1 MIHEWSLPVIL
12 FLPFSLPD
20 ATPIG
25 DSYAMQTRDGFT
37 YYFFNLQP
45 FDCHPADDRRA
56 MLLRAARLH
65 VVSGVRQAD
74 IMCAFDISRPT
85 VARAVKRYRER
96 GEDAFFEPRRGRG
109 RTVVDAEMADQAAK
123 LLASGI
129 SGSACARQLGI
140 PVSTFHENRHAGVF
154 AAPAAA
160 LAAVA
165 DAPQAVAATDHP
177 ANADAPQAAA
187 ATDHPAVADTP
198 QAAAATDHPAN
209 ADTPQAAAATDHPAN
224 ADAPQAAA
232 VTDHPAN
239 ASHTDP
245 AAATDRAS
253 RDARDKQAPM
263 GRAARDVEGRMLAS
277 AGLMT
282 EAKPVFAAPAH
293 GVAHGGVLAAL
304 PMLLRA
310 GLLGAA
316 NRLFRLPDGFY
327 GLTTILLFVAFMTLA
342 RVRNPE
348 GLRYQAPGEWGAILG
363 LDRCPETKTLRRKI
377 RLLASAE
384 HTVRDWQS
392 ALARTWATEH
402 DDDWATLAVDGH
414 VKVYTGRNGR
424 LPKHF
429 VARQK
434 LCMPASVS
442 YWINALGGMPLL
454 CLHKALDPKLIKA
467 LEQDVVPH
475 LQHLGVV
482 PEAAPD
488 LTKPDAGV
496 PALTL
501 VFDREGWSPDLF
513 KRLARRGIACI
524 TWHKNFKGEDWPQ
537 EDFRTLE
544 VPIHGPAGTSA
555 TTVDLAE
562 QRIVL
567 RNGLTVRQIR
577 RRLANGR
584 QVPVITTHPQMPLI
598 QVAGAMFSRWS
609 QENFF
614 KYMREQFNL
623 DSLPTHDL
631 APLDPDAQVVN
642 PVRRA
647 LEKTIRR
654 VRSRLATARN
664 RLAEALQ
671 EHHRDTATRLQ
682 ADANALAAELDQLTQ
697 QRADSST
704 HVRAGDLPEQ
714 DKLDALPV
722 GGRLFLDVVR
732 MIAYRAETRMMVP
745 VITTQGKKPNA
756 RRLLRALLTS
766 DANII
771 PQPAK
776 GILRI
781 QLLGLGSDACDR
793 MLAPLVE
800 ELNATRTI
808 YPGTDLRL
816 VYELAGDPPPVVSP
830 DSG

>member
-1 MIHEWSLPVIL
+1 MEPPRDPL
-12 FLPFSLPD
+12 LPFSLPD

-25 DSYAMQTRDGFT
+25 DRYAMQTRDGFT
-37 YYFFNLQP
+37 YYFFNLEP

-56 MLLRAARLH
+56 MLLRVARLH

-109 RTVVDAEMADQAAK
+109 RTVVDAEMADKAAK

-165 DAPQAVAATDHP
+165 DAPQA
-177 ANADAPQAAA
+177 AA
-187 ATDHPAVADTP
+187 ATDR
-198 QAAAATDHPAN
+198 
-209 ADTPQAAAATDHPAN
+209 
-224 ADAPQAAA
+224 
-232 VTDHPAN
+232 PAN

-377 RLLASAE
+377 RLLTSAE

-414 VKVYTGRNGR
+414 VKVYAGRNGR

-429 VARQK
+429 VARQSK
-434 LCMPASVS
+434 HSV
-442 YWINALGGMPLL
+442 YRWGGGFSG
-454 CLHKALDPKLIKA
+454 A
-467 LEQDVVPH
+467 Q
-475 LQHLGVV
+475 
-482 PEAAPD
+482 
-488 LTKPDAGV
+488 
-496 PALTL
+496 
-501 VFDREGWSPDLF
+501 S
-513 KRLARRGIACI
+513 
-524 TWHKNFKGEDWPQ
+524 
-537 EDFRTLE
+537 
-544 VPIHGPAGTSA
+544 
-555 TTVDLAE
+555 
-562 QRIVL
+562 
-567 RNGLTVRQIR
+567 R
-577 RRLANGR
+577 RR
-584 QVPVITTHPQMPLI
+584 
-598 QVAGAMFSRWS
+598 
-609 QENFF
+609 
-614 KYMREQFNL
+614 K
-623 DSLPTHDL
+623 
-631 APLDPDAQVVN
+631 
-642 PVRRA
+642 
-647 LEKTIRR
+647 
-654 VRSRLATARN
+654 SRL
-664 RLAEALQ
+664 
-671 EHHRDTATRLQ
+671 
-682 ADANALAAELDQLTQ
+682 
-697 QRADSST
+697 
-704 HVRAGDLPEQ
+704 
-714 DKLDALPV
+714 
-722 GGRLFLDVVR
+722 
-732 MIAYRAETRMMVP
+732 
-745 VITTQGKKPNA
+745 
-756 RRLLRALLTS
+756 
-766 DANII
+766 
-771 PQPAK
+771 
-776 GILRI
+776 
-781 QLLGLGSDACDR
+781 
-793 MLAPLVE
+793 
-800 ELNATRTI
+800 
-808 YPGTDLRL
+808 
-816 VYELAGDPPPVVSP
+816 
-830 DSG
+830 SG

>member
-1 MIHEWSLPVIL
+1 MIHDWSLPVIL
-12 FLPFSLPD
+12 SLPFSLPD

-25 DSYAMQTRDGFT
+25 DRYAMQTRDGFT
-37 YYFFNLQP
+37 YYFFNLEP

-56 MLLRAARLH
+56 MLLRAAKLH
-65 VVSGVRQAD
+65 VVSGVPQAD
-74 IMCAFDISRPT
+74 IMAAFHLSRPT

-109 RTVVDAEMADQAAK
+109 RTVVDARMADEAAK

-140 PVSTFHENRHAGVF
+140 PVSTFNENRRAGVI
-154 AAPAAA
+154 ADPTRAP
-160 LAAVA
+160 AAVA

-177 ANADAPQAAA
+177 ASADARQ
-187 ATDHPAVADTP
+187 
-198 QAAAATDHPAN
+198 
-209 ADTPQAAAATDHPAN
+209 
-224 ADAPQAAA
+224 
-232 VTDHPAN
+232 
-239 ASHTDP
+239 TDP
-245 AAATDRAS
+245 PPATDRAT

-282 EAKPVFAAPAH
+282 EAEPVFAAPAH
-293 GVAHGGVLAAL
+293 AVAHGGVLAAL

-316 NRLFRLPDGFY
+316 NRLFRLPAGFY

-348 GLRYQAPGEWGAILG
+348 SLRYQAPGEWGAILG

-377 RLLASAE
+377 RLLTSAE

-414 VKVYTGRNGR
+414 VKVYTGRKGR

-442 YWINALGGMPLL
+442 YWVNALGGTPLL

-467 LEQDVVPH
+467 IEQDVVPH

-488 LTKPDAGV
+488 LTRPDAGA

-544 VPIHGPAGTSA
+544 VLIHGPAGTSA

-562 QRIVL
+562 QPIVL

-584 QVPVITTHPQMPLI
+584 QVPVITTHPQMPLV

-623 DSLPTHDL
+623 DSLPSHDL
-631 APLDPDAQVVN
+631 EPLDPDAQVVN

-671 EHHRDTATRLQ
+671 EHHRDTATRLD
-682 ADANALAAELDQLTQ
+682 ADANALAAELDQLKQ
-697 QRADSST
+697 QRAHTLT
-704 HVRAGDLPEQ
+704 HVRAGDLSEQ

-722 GGRLFLDVVR
+722 GGRLFLDLVR
-732 MIAYRAETRMMVP
+732 MIAYRAETRMMAP

-771 PQPAK
+771 PVPAN

-816 VYELAGDPPPVVSP
+816 VYELAGDPPPEVSP

>member
-1 MIHEWSLPVIL
+1 MIHDWSLPVIL
-12 FLPFSLPD
+12 CLPFSLPD

-25 DSYAMQTRDGFT
+25 DRYAMQTRDGFT
-37 YYFFNLQP
+37 YYFFNLEP

-56 MLLRAARLH
+56 MLLRAAKLH
-65 VVSGVRQAD
+65 VVSGVPQAD
-74 IMCAFDISRPT
+74 IMAAFHLSRPT

-109 RTVVDAEMADQAAK
+109 RTVVDARMADEAAK

-140 PVSTFHENRHAGVF
+140 PVSTFNENRRAGVI
-154 AAPAAA
+154 AVPAPA

-177 ANADAPQAAA
+177 ASADARQ
-187 ATDHPAVADTP
+187 
-198 QAAAATDHPAN
+198 
-209 ADTPQAAAATDHPAN
+209 
-224 ADAPQAAA
+224 
-232 VTDHPAN
+232 
-239 ASHTDP
+239 TDP
-245 AAATDRAS
+245 PPATDRAT

-277 AGLMT
+277 AGLLT
-282 EAKPVFAAPAH
+282 EAEPVFAAPAH
-293 GVAHGGVLAAL
+293 AVAHGGVLAAL

-348 GLRYQAPGEWGAILG
+348 SLRYQAPGEWGAILG

-377 RLLASAE
+377 RLLTSAE

-414 VKVYTGRNGR
+414 VKVYTGRKGR

-434 LCMPASVS
+434 LCLPASVS
-442 YWINALGGMPLL
+442 YWVNALGGAPLL

-467 LEQDVVPH
+467 IEQDVVPH

-488 LTKPDAGV
+488 LTRPDAGV

-524 TWHKNFKGEDWPQ
+524 TWHKNFTGEDWPQ

-562 QRIVL
+562 QPIVL

-584 QVPVITTHPQMPLI
+584 QVPVITTHPQMPLV

-623 DSLPTHDL
+623 DSLPSHDL

-671 EHHRDTATRLQ
+671 EHHRDTATRLD
-682 ADANALAAELDQLTQ
+682 ADANALAAELDQLKQ
-697 QRADSST
+697 QRAHTLT

-722 GGRLFLDVVR
+722 GGRLFLDLVR
-732 MIAYRAETRMMVP
+732 MIAYRAETRMMAP

-771 PQPAK
+771 PVPAK
-776 GILRI
+776 GILCI

-816 VYELAGDPPPVVSP
+816 VYELAGDPPPEVSP

>member
-1 MIHEWSLPVIL
+1 MILS
-12 FLPFSLPD
+12 LPFSLPD

-25 DSYAMQTRDGFT
+25 DRYAMQTRDGFT
-37 YYFFNLQP
+37 YYFFNLEP

-56 MLLRAARLH
+56 MLLRAAKLH
-65 VVSGVRQAD
+65 VVSGVPQAD
-74 IMCAFDISRPT
+74 IMAAFHLSRPT

-109 RTVVDAEMADQAAK
+109 RTVVDARMADEAAK

-140 PVSTFHENRHAGVF
+140 PVSTFNENRRAGVI
-154 AAPAAA
+154 ADPTRAP
-160 LAAVA
+160 AAVA

-177 ANADAPQAAA
+177 ASADARQ
-187 ATDHPAVADTP
+187 
-198 QAAAATDHPAN
+198 
-209 ADTPQAAAATDHPAN
+209 
-224 ADAPQAAA
+224 
-232 VTDHPAN
+232 
-239 ASHTDP
+239 TDP
-245 AAATDRAS
+245 PPATDRAT

-282 EAKPVFAAPAH
+282 EAEPVFAAPAH
-293 GVAHGGVLAAL
+293 AVAHGGVLAAL

-342 RVRNPE
+342 RVRNPDS
-348 GLRYQAPGEWGAILG
+348 LRYQAPGEWGAILG

-377 RLLASAE
+377 RLLTSAE

-414 VKVYTGRNGR
+414 VKVYAGRNGR

-434 LCMPASVS
+434 LCLPASVS
-442 YWINALGGMPLL
+442 YWVNALGGAPLL

-467 LEQDVVPH
+467 IEQDVVPH

-488 LTKPDAGV
+488 LTRPDAGV

-544 VPIHGPAGTSA
+544 VLIHGPAGTRA

-562 QRIVL
+562 QPIVL

-584 QVPVITTHPQMPLI
+584 QVPVITTHPQMPLV

-623 DSLPTHDL
+623 DSLPSHDL

-654 VRSRLATARN
+654 LRSRLATARN

-671 EHHRDTATRLQ
+671 QHHRDTATRLE
-682 ADANALAAELDQLTQ
+682 ADANALAAELDQLKQ
-697 QRADSST
+697 QRAHTLT

-722 GGRLFLDVVR
+722 GGRLFLDLVR
-732 MIAYRAETRMMVP
+732 MIAYRAETRMMAP

-771 PQPAK
+771 PVPAN

-808 YPGTDLRL
+808 YPGTNLRL
-816 VYELAGDPPPVVSP
+816 VYELAGDPPPEVSP

>member
-1 MIHEWSLPVIL
+1 MIL

-56 MLLRAARLH
+56 MLLRVARLH

-74 IMCAFDISRPT
+74 IMAAFDISRPT

-109 RTVVDAEMADQAAK
+109 RTVVDAQMADKAAK

-177 ANADAPQAAA
+177 A
-187 ATDHPAVADTP
+187 VADTP

-209 ADTPQAAAATDHPAN
+209 ADTPQAAAATDHPAVADTPQAAAATDHPAV
-224 ADAPQAAA
+224 ADAPQAVAA
-232 VTDHPAN
+232 TDHPAN

-245 AAATDRAS
+245 APATDRAS

-282 EAKPVFAAPAH
+282 EAKPVFAEPAH

-348 GLRYQAPGEWGAILG
+348 CLRYQAPGEWGAILG

-414 VKVYTGRNGR
+414 VKVYAGRNGR

-475 LQHLGVV
+475 LQQLGVV

-488 LTKPDAGV
+488 LTRTDAGV

-524 TWHKNFKGEDWPQ
+524 TWHKNFKGQDWPQ
-537 EDFRTLE
+537 EEFRTLE
-544 VPIHGPAGTSA
+544 VPIHGPAGTST

-562 QRIVL
+562 QPIVL

-584 QVPVITTHPQMPLI
+584 QVPVITTHPQMPLV

-623 DSLPTHDL
+623 DSLPSHDL
-631 APLDPDAQVVN
+631 EPLDPDAQVVN

-654 VRSRLATARN
+654 LRSRLATARN
-664 RLAEALQ
+664 RLAEAL
-671 EHHRDTATRLQ
+671 EHHRDTATRLD
-682 ADANALAAELDQLTQ
+682 ADAKALAAELDQLKQ
-697 QRADSST
+697 QRADTPT

-771 PQPAK
+771 PVPAK

-793 MLAPLVE
+793 MLAPLVQ
-800 ELNATRTI
+800 ELNATNTI

-816 VYELAGDPPPVVSP
+816 VYELAGNPPPVVSP

>member
-1 MIHEWSLPVIL
+1 MIL

-25 DSYAMQTRDGFT
+25 DRYAMQTRDGFT
-37 YYFFNLQP
+37 YYFFNLEP

-56 MLLRAARLH
+56 MLLRVARLH

-109 RTVVDAEMADQAAK
+109 RTVVDAQMADQAAK

-140 PVSTFHENRHAGVF
+140 PVSTFHENRRAGVF

-209 ADTPQAAAATDHPAN
+209 ADAPRAAAVTDHPAN

-245 AAATDRAS
+245 AAATDRAT

-293 GVAHGGVLAAL
+293 AVAHGGVLAAL
-304 PMLLRA
+304 PMLLRE

-377 RLLASAE
+377 RLLTSAE

-402 DDDWATLAVDGH
+402 DDDWATPAVDGH
-414 VKVYTGRNGR
+414 VKVYAGRKGR

-442 YWINALGGMPLL
+442 YWINALGGTPLL

-467 LEQDVVPH
+467 IEQDVVPH

-488 LTKPDAGV
+488 LTKPDAGA

-524 TWHKNFKGEDWPQ
+524 TWHKNFKGEDWPE

-544 VPIHGPAGTSA
+544 VLIHGPA
-555 TTVDLAE
+555 
-562 QRIVL
+562 
-567 RNGLTVRQIR
+567 R
-577 RRLANGR
+577 RY
-584 QVPVITTHPQMPLI
+584 Q
-598 QVAGAMFSRWS
+598 
-609 QENFF
+609 
-614 KYMREQFNL
+614 
-623 DSLPTHDL
+623 HD
-631 APLDPDAQVVN
+631 
-642 PVRRA
+642 
-647 LEKTIRR
+647 
-654 VRSRLATARN
+654 
-664 RLAEALQ
+664 
-671 EHHRDTATRLQ
+671 
-682 ADANALAAELDQLTQ
+682 
-697 QRADSST
+697 
-704 HVRAGDLPEQ
+704 
-714 DKLDALPV
+714 
-722 GGRLFLDVVR
+722 
-732 MIAYRAETRMMVP
+732 YR
-745 VITTQGKKPNA
+745 
-756 RRLLRALLTS
+756 
-766 DANII
+766 
-771 PQPAK
+771 
-776 GILRI
+776 
-781 QLLGLGSDACDR
+781 
-793 MLAPLVE
+793 
-800 ELNATRTI
+800 
-808 YPGTDLRL
+808 
-816 VYELAGDPPPVVSP
+816 
-830 DSG
+830 

>member
-1 MIHEWSLPVIL
+1 MILS
-12 FLPFSLPD
+12 LPFSLPD

-25 DSYAMQTRDGFT
+25 DRYAMQTRDGFT
-37 YYFFNLQP
+37 YYFFNLEP

-56 MLLRAARLH
+56 MLLRAARLY

-74 IMCAFDISRPT
+74 IMRAFDLSRPT

-109 RTVVDAEMADQAAK
+109 RTVVDAQMADKAAN

-140 PVSTFHENRHAGVF
+140 PVSTFNENRRAGVI
-154 AAPAAA
+154 AAPAGA

-165 DAPQAVAATDHP
+165 DAPQA
-177 ANADAPQAAA
+177 AA
-187 ATDHPAVADTP
+187 ATAHL
-198 QAAAATDHPAN
+198 AN
-209 ADTPQAAAATDHPAN
+209 AN
-224 ADAPQAAA
+224 APQ
-232 VTDHPAN
+232 
-239 ASHTDP
+239 TDP
-245 AAATDRAS
+245 AAATDRAT

-293 GVAHGGVLAAL
+293 AVAHGGVLAAL
-304 PMLLRA
+304 PMLLRE

-327 GLTTILLFVAFMTLA
+327 GLTTILLFVACMTLA

-363 LDRCPETKTLRRKI
+363 LDRGPEPKTLRRKI
-377 RLLASAE
+377 RLLTSAE

-414 VKVYTGRNGR
+414 VKVYAGRNGR

-434 LCMPASVS
+434 LCLPASVS
-442 YWINALGGMPLL
+442 YWINALGGTPLL
-454 CLHKALDPKLIKA
+454 CLHQALDPKLIKA

-475 LQHLGVV
+475 LQQLGVV

-488 LTKPDAGV
+488 LTKPEAGV

-537 EDFRTLE
+537 EEFRTLE
-544 VPIHGPAGTSA
+544 VPIHGPAGTST

-584 QVPVITTHPQMPLI
+584 QVPVITTHPQMPLV

-671 EHHRDTATRLQ
+671 EHHQDTATRLE
-682 ADANALAAELDQLTQ
+682 ADAKALAAELDQLKQ
-697 QRADSST
+697 QRADTPT
-704 HVRAGDLPEQ
+704 HLRAGDLPAQ

-771 PQPAK
+771 PVPAK

-816 VYELAGDPPPVVSP
+816 VYELAGDPPPEVSP

>member
-1 MIHEWSLPVIL
+1 MIL

-25 DSYAMQTRDGFT
+25 DRYAMQTRDGFT
-37 YYFFNLQP
+37 YYFFNLEP

-56 MLLRAARLH
+56 MLLRVARLH
-65 VVSGVRQAD
+65 VVAGVRQAD

-109 RTVVDAEMADQAAK
+109 RTVVDAEMADKAAK

-165 DAPQAVAATDHP
+165 DAPQA
-177 ANADAPQAAA
+177 AA
-187 ATDHPAVADTP
+187 ATDR
-198 QAAAATDHPAN
+198 
-209 ADTPQAAAATDHPAN
+209 
-224 ADAPQAAA
+224 
-232 VTDHPAN
+232 PAN

-377 RLLASAE
+377 RLLTSAE

-414 VKVYTGRNGR
+414 VKVYAGRNGR

-475 LQHLGVV
+475 LQQLGVV

-488 LTKPDAGV
+488 LTKPDAGA

-524 TWHKNFKGEDWPQ
+524 TWHKNFKGEDWPE

-544 VPIHGPAGTSA
+544 VLIHGPAGTST

-631 APLDPDAQVVN
+631 EPLDPDAQVVN

-697 QRADSST
+697 QRADSPT

-808 YPGTDLRL
+808 YPGTDLTL
-816 VYELAGDPPPVVSP
+816 VYELAGDPPPAVSP

>member
-1 MIHEWSLPVIL
+1 MIL

-25 DSYAMQTRDGFT
+25 DRYAMQTRDGFT
-37 YYFFNLQP
+37 YYFFNLEP

-56 MLLRAARLH
+56 MLLRVARLH

-109 RTVVDAEMADQAAK
+109 RTVVDAEMADKAAK

-165 DAPQAVAATDHP
+165 DAPQAAAV
-177 ANADAPQAAA
+177 
-187 ATDHPAVADTP
+187 TDHPAVADTP

-209 ADTPQAAAATDHPAN
+209 ADAPRAAAVTDHPAN

-245 AAATDRAS
+245 AAATDRAT

-293 GVAHGGVLAAL
+293 AVAHGGVLAAL
-304 PMLLRA
+304 PMLLRE

-377 RLLASAE
+377 RLLTSAE

-414 VKVYTGRNGR
+414 VKVYAGRKGR

-442 YWINALGGMPLL
+442 YWINALGGTPLL

-467 LEQDVVPH
+467 IEQDVVPH

-488 LTKPDAGV
+488 LTRPDAGA

-524 TWHKNFKGEDWPQ
+524 TWHKNFKGEDWPE

-544 VPIHGPAGTSA
+544 VLIHGPAGTSA

-562 QRIVL
+562 KPIVL

-631 APLDPDAQVVN
+631 EPLDPDAQVVN

-697 QRADSST
+697 QRADSPT

-722 GGRLFLDVVR
+722 GGRLFLDLVR

-771 PQPAK
+771 PLPAN

>member
-1 MIHEWSLPVIL
+1 MIHDWSLPVIL
-12 FLPFSLPD
+12 SLPFSLPD

-25 DSYAMQTRDGFT
+25 DRYALQTRDGFT
-37 YYFFNLQP
+37 YYFFNLEP

-56 MLLRAARLH
+56 MLLRAAKLQ

-74 IMCAFDISRPT
+74 IMAAFDISRPT
-85 VARAVKRYRER
+85 LARAVKRYREH
-96 GEDAFFEPRRGRG
+96 GEDAFFEPRRRRG
-109 RTVVDAEMADQAAK
+109 RTVVDAQMAAK
-123 LLASGI
+123 AAALLASGM
-129 SGSACARQLGI
+129 SGSACARHLGI
-140 PVSTFHENRHAGVF
+140 PPTTFNENRRAGVI
-154 AAPAAA
+154 AVPAPA

-165 DAPQAVAATDHP
+165 DAPQVATDHP
-177 ANADAPQAAA
+177 TSAN
-187 ATDHPAVADTP
+187 TE
-198 QAAAATDHPAN
+198 
-209 ADTPQAAAATDHPAN
+209 
-224 ADAPQAAA
+224 
-232 VTDHPAN
+232 
-239 ASHTDP
+239 P
-245 AAATDRAS
+245 AAATDRAT

-282 EAKPVFAAPAH
+282 EAEPVFAAPAH
-293 GVAHGGVLAAL
+293 AVAHGGVLAAL

-348 GLRYQAPGEWGAILG
+348 SLRYQAPGEWGAILG

-377 RLLASAE
+377 RLLTSAE

-434 LCMPASVS
+434 LCLPASVS
-442 YWINALGGMPLL
+442 YWVNALGGTPLL

-467 LEQDVVPH
+467 IEQDVVPH

-488 LTKPDAGV
+488 LTRPDAGV

-524 TWHKNFKGEDWPQ
+524 TWHKNFKGEDWPE

-544 VPIHGPAGTSA
+544 VLIHGPAGTSA

-562 QRIVL
+562 QPIVL

-584 QVPVITTHPQMPLI
+584 QVPVITTHPQMPLV

-623 DSLPTHDL
+623 DSLPSHDL

-671 EHHRDTATRLQ
+671 QHHRDTATRLE
-682 ADANALAAELDQLTQ
+682 ADANALAAELDQLKQ
-697 QRADSST
+697 QRAHTLT

-722 GGRLFLDVVR
+722 GGRLFLDLVR
-732 MIAYRAETRMMVP
+732 MIAYRAETRMMAP

-771 PQPAK
+771 PVPAN

-816 VYELAGDPPPVVSP
+816 VYEFAGDPPPEVSP

>member
-109 RTVVDAEMADQAAK
+109 RTVVDAQMADQAAK

-165 DAPQAVAATDHP
+165 DAPQA
-177 ANADAPQAAA
+177 
-187 ATDHPAVADTP
+187 
-198 QAAAATDHPAN
+198 
-209 ADTPQAAAATDHPAN
+209 AAATDHPAN

-245 AAATDRAS
+245 APATDRAS

-282 EAKPVFAAPAH
+282 EAQPVFAAPAH

-316 NRLFRLPDGFY
+316 NRLFRLPNGFY

-348 GLRYQAPGEWGAILG
+348 SLRYQAPGEWGAILG

-377 RLLASAE
+377 RLLTSAE

-442 YWINALGGMPLL
+442 YWINALGGTPLL

-475 LQHLGVV
+475 LMQLGVV

-488 LTKPDAGV
+488 LTRPDAGV

-584 QVPVITTHPQMPLI
+584 QVPVITTHPQMPLV

-654 VRSRLATARN
+654 LRSRLATARN

-671 EHHRDTATRLQ
+671 EHHQDTATRLE
-682 ADANALAAELDQLTQ
+682 ADAKALAAELDQLKQ
-697 QRADSST
+697 QRAHTLT

-745 VITTQGKKPNA
+745 VITTQGNKPNA

-771 PQPAK
+771 PVPAK

-816 VYELAGDPPPVVSP
+816 VYELAGDPPPAVSP

>member
-1 MIHEWSLPVIL
+1 M
-12 FLPFSLPD
+12 
-20 ATPIG
+20 
-25 DSYAMQTRDGFT
+25 
-37 YYFFNLQP
+37 
-45 FDCHPADDRRA
+45 
-56 MLLRAARLH
+56 
-65 VVSGVRQAD
+65 
-74 IMCAFDISRPT
+74 
-85 VARAVKRYRER
+85 
-96 GEDAFFEPRRGRG
+96 
-109 RTVVDAEMADQAAK
+109 
-123 LLASGI
+123 
-129 SGSACARQLGI
+129 
-140 PVSTFHENRHAGVF
+140 
-154 AAPAAA
+154 
-160 LAAVA
+160 
-165 DAPQAVAATDHP
+165 
-177 ANADAPQAAA
+177 
-187 ATDHPAVADTP
+187 
-198 QAAAATDHPAN
+198 
-209 ADTPQAAAATDHPAN
+209 
-224 ADAPQAAA
+224 
-232 VTDHPAN
+232 
-239 ASHTDP
+239 
-245 AAATDRAS
+245 
-253 RDARDKQAPM
+253 
-263 GRAARDVEGRMLAS
+263 
-277 AGLMT
+277 
-282 EAKPVFAAPAH
+282 FAAPAH

-316 NRLFRLPDGFY
+316 NRLFRLPNGFY

-348 GLRYQAPGEWGAILG
+348 SLRYQAPGEWGAILG

-377 RLLASAE
+377 RLLTNAE

-414 VKVYTGRNGR
+414 VKVYTGRKGR

-434 LCMPASVS
+434 LCLPASVS
-442 YWINALGGMPLL
+442 YWVNALGGTPLL

-475 LQHLGVV
+475 LMQLGVV
-482 PEAAPD
+482 PEAPPD
-488 LTKPDAGV
+488 LTKPEAGA

-524 TWHKNFKGEDWPQ
+524 TWHKNFKGEDWPE

-562 QRIVL
+562 QPIVL

-584 QVPVITTHPQMPLI
+584 QVPVITTHPQMPLV

-654 VRSRLATARN
+654 LRSRLATARN

-671 EHHRDTATRLQ
+671 EHHRDTATRLE
-682 ADANALAAELDQLTQ
+682 ADANALAAELDQLKQ
-697 QRADSST
+697 QRAHTLT
-704 HVRAGDLPEQ
+704 HVRAGDLPGAGQ
-714 DKLDALPV
+714 AGRPAGWRAPV
-722 GGRLFLDVVR
+722 HRRGAHDRLSRGDPDDG
-732 MIAYRAETRMMVP
+732 AGHHHPGQETECPQAAARVAHLRRQYHP
-745 VITTQGKKPNA
+745 GACQRNSAHPA
-756 RRLLRALLTS
+756 SRPRLRRLRPHARSPGRRTQCNPHHLSRHRSQARLRVGRRSAARSVT
-766 DANII
+766 
-771 PQPAK
+771 
-776 GILRI
+776 
-781 QLLGLGSDACDR
+781 
-793 MLAPLVE
+793 
-800 ELNATRTI
+800 
-808 YPGTDLRL
+808 
-816 VYELAGDPPPVVSP
+816 
-830 DSG
+830 

>member
-1 MIHEWSLPVIL
+1 MIL

-109 RTVVDAEMADQAAK
+109 RTVVDAQMADQAAK

-187 ATDHPAVADTP
+187 V
-198 QAAAATDHPAN
+198 TDHPAN
-209 ADTPQAAAATDHPAN
+209 ADTPQAAAVTDHPAN

-245 AAATDRAS
+245 APATDRAS

-316 NRLFRLPDGFY
+316 NRLFRLPNGFY

-377 RLLASAE
+377 RLLTSAE

-434 LCMPASVS
+434 LCLPASVS
-442 YWINALGGMPLL
+442 YWINALGGTPLL

-475 LQHLGVV
+475 LMQLGVV

-584 QVPVITTHPQMPLI
+584 QVPVITTHPQMPLV

-671 EHHRDTATRLQ
+671 EHHQDTATRLE
-682 ADANALAAELDQLTQ
+682 ADAKALAAELDQLKQ
-697 QRADSST
+697 QRADSPT

-722 GGRLFLDVVR
+722 GGRLFMDVVR

-745 VITTQGKKPNA
+745 VITTQGNKPNA

-771 PQPAK
+771 PVPAK

-816 VYELAGDPPPVVSP
+816 VYELAGDPPPAVSP

>member
-1 MIHEWSLPVIL
+1 MVLS
-12 FLPFSLPD
+12 LPFSLPD

-25 DSYAMQTRDGFT
+25 DRYAMQTRDGIT
-37 YYFFNLQP
+37 YYFFNLEP

-56 MLLRAARLH
+56 MLLRAAKLQ

-74 IMCAFDISRPT
+74 IMAAFNISRPT
-85 VARAVKRYRER
+85 LARAVKRYREH
-96 GEDAFFEPRRGRG
+96 GEDAFFEPRRRRG
-109 RTVVDAEMADQAAK
+109 RTVVDAQMAAK
-123 LLASGI
+123 AAALLASGM
-129 SGSACARQLGI
+129 SGSACARHLGI
-140 PVSTFHENRHAGVF
+140 PPTTFNENRRAGVI
-154 AAPAAA
+154 AVPAPA

-165 DAPQAVAATDHP
+165 DAPQVATDHP
-177 ANADAPQAAA
+177 TSAN
-187 ATDHPAVADTP
+187 TE
-198 QAAAATDHPAN
+198 
-209 ADTPQAAAATDHPAN
+209 
-224 ADAPQAAA
+224 
-232 VTDHPAN
+232 
-239 ASHTDP
+239 P
-245 AAATDRAS
+245 AAATDRAT

-282 EAKPVFAAPAH
+282 EAEPVFAAPAH
-293 GVAHGGVLAAL
+293 AVAHGGVLAAL

-342 RVRNPE
+342 RVRNPDS
-348 GLRYQAPGEWGAILG
+348 LRYQAPGEWGAILG

-377 RLLASAE
+377 RLLTSAE

-434 LCMPASVS
+434 LCLPASVS
-442 YWINALGGMPLL
+442 YWVNALGGTPLL

-467 LEQDVVPH
+467 IEQDVVPH

-488 LTKPDAGV
+488 LTRPDAGV

-544 VPIHGPAGTSA
+544 VLIHGPAGTSA

-562 QRIVL
+562 QPIVL

-584 QVPVITTHPQMPLI
+584 QVPVITTHPQMPLV

-614 KYMREQFNL
+614 KYLREQFNL

-631 APLDPDAQVVN
+631 EPLDPDAQVVN

-654 VRSRLATARN
+654 VRSRLAAVRN
-664 RLAEALQ
+664 RLVPAQQ
-671 EHHRDTATRLQ
+671 EPDPDTANRLD
-682 ADANALAAELDQLTQ
+682 ADAKALAGELDELQQ
-697 QRADSST
+697 QRVDTPT
-704 HVRAGDLPEQ
+704 HVRAGDLSEQ

-722 GGRLFLDVVR
+722 AGRLFMDVVR
-732 MIAYRAETRMMVP
+732 MIAYRAETRMMAP
-745 VITTQGKKPNA
+745 VIGAQGKKPNA

-771 PQPAK
+771 PEPAHD
-776 GILRI
+776 ILRI

-793 MLAPLVE
+793 MLAPLIE

-808 YPGTDLRL
+808 YPGTQLRL
-816 VYELAGDPPPVVSP
+816 VYEMAADSPLDVSS

>member
-1 MIHEWSLPVIL
+1 MILS
-12 FLPFSLPD
+12 LPFSPPD

-25 DSYAMQTRDGFT
+25 DRYAMQTHDGFT
-37 YYFFNLQP
+37 YYFFNLEP

-56 MLLRAARLH
+56 MLLRVAKLYL
-65 VVSGVRQAD
+65 VSGVRQAD
-74 IMCAFDISRPT
+74 IMCAFDLSRPT
-85 VARAVKRYRER
+85 VARAVRRYRER

-109 RTVVDAEMADQAAK
+109 RTVVDAQMADQAAD
-123 LLASGI
+123 LLASGM

-140 PVSTFHENRHAGVF
+140 PASTFNENRRAGVI
-154 AAPAAA
+154 AAPARA
-160 LAAVA
+160 LAAAA
-165 DAPQAVAATDHP
+165 DT
-177 ANADAPQAAA
+177 DAPQAAA
-187 ATDHPAVADTP
+187 ATA
-198 QAAAATDHPAN
+198 HPAN
-209 ADTPQAAAATDHPAN
+209 AGAAQTDP
-224 ADAPQAAA
+224 AA
-232 VTDHPAN
+232 VTDR
-239 ASHTDP
+239 
-245 AAATDRAS
+245 AT
-253 RDARDKQAPM
+253 RDARDKHAPM
-263 GRAARDVEGRMLAS
+263 GRAARDVEGRVLAS
-277 AGLMT
+277 AGLLT
-282 EAKPVFAAPAH
+282 EATPVFAEPANA
-293 GVAHGGVLAAL
+293 VAHGGVLAAL
-304 PMLLRA
+304 PMLLRE

-316 NRLFRLPDGFY
+316 NRLFRLPAGFY
-327 GLTTILLFVAFMTLA
+327 GLTTILLFVACMTLA

-348 GLRYQAPGEWGAILG
+348 ALRYHAPGEWGAILG

-377 RLLASAE
+377 RLLTSAE

-402 DDDWATLAVDGH
+402 QDDWATLAVDGH
-414 VKVYTGRNGR
+414 VKVYAGRNGR

-434 LCMPASVS
+434 LCLPASVS
-442 YWINALGGMPLL
+442 YWINTLGGTPLL
-454 CLHKALDPKLIKA
+454 CLHKALDPKLVKA

-475 LQHLGVV
+475 LRERGVV

-488 LTKPDAGV
+488 LTGPQAGT

-513 KRLARRGIACI
+513 QRLARRGIACI

-537 EDFRTLE
+537 QDFRTLE
-544 VPIHGPAGTSA
+544 VPIHGPTGTGTS
-555 TTVDLAE
+555 TVDLAE
-562 QRIVL
+562 KSIVL

-584 QVPVITTHPQMPLI
+584 QVPVITTHPQMPLA

-614 KYMREQFNL
+614 KYLREQFNL
-623 DSLPTHDL
+623 DSLPGHDL
-631 APLDPDAQVVN
+631 EPLDPDAQVVN

-654 VRSRLATARN
+654 LRSRLAAARN
-664 RLAEALQ
+664 RLAAALQ
-671 EHHRDTATRLQ
+671 QHRQDTATRLADDAQ
-682 ADANALAAELDQLTQ
+682 ALDAELDELKQ
-697 QRADSST
+697 QHADTPT

-722 GGRLFLDVVR
+722 GGRLFMDVVR
-732 MIAYRAETRMMVP
+732 MIAYRAETRMMAP
-745 VITTQGKKPNA
+745 VITAQGKKPNA

-766 DANII
+766 AANII
-771 PQPAK
+771 PEPAK

-793 MLAPLVE
+793 MLAPLIE

-808 YPGTDLRL
+808 YPGTELSL
-816 VYELAGDPPPVVSP
+816 VYELAGDPQPAVSP

>member
-109 RTVVDAEMADQAAK
+109 RTVVDAQMADQAAK

-177 ANADAPQAAA
+177 ANAD
-187 ATDHPAVADTP
+187 TP
-198 QAAAATDHPAN
+198 QAAVV
-209 ADTPQAAAATDHPAN
+209 TDHPAN

-245 AAATDRAS
+245 APATDRAS

-348 GLRYQAPGEWGAILG
+348 SLRYQAPGEWGAILG

-377 RLLASAE
+377 RLLTSAE

-442 YWINALGGMPLL
+442 YWINALGGTPLL

-467 LEQDVVPH
+467 H
-475 LQHLGVV
+475 RTGRG
-482 PEAAPD
+482 AAPD
-488 LTKPDAGV
+488 AAGGGAGSGPRPDQAG
-496 PALTL
+496 
-501 VFDREGWSPDLF
+501 
-513 KRLARRGIACI
+513 
-524 TWHKNFKGEDWPQ
+524 
-537 EDFRTLE
+537 
-544 VPIHGPAGTSA
+544 
-555 TTVDLAE
+555 
-562 QRIVL
+562 
-567 RNGLTVRQIR
+567 R
-577 RRLANGR
+577 RR
-584 QVPVITTHPQMPLI
+584 
-598 QVAGAMFSRWS
+598 AGAHPGVRPRGLEPGPVQASGAARHRLHHLA
-609 QENFF
+609 QE
-614 KYMREQFNL
+614 
-623 DSLPTHDL
+623 
-631 APLDPDAQVVN
+631 
-642 PVRRA
+642 
-647 LEKTIRR
+647 
-654 VRSRLATARN
+654 
-664 RLAEALQ
+664 LQ
-671 EHHRDTATRLQ
+671 
-682 ADANALAAELDQLTQ
+682 
-697 QRADSST
+697 
-704 HVRAGDLPEQ
+704 G
-714 DKLDALPV
+714 
-722 GGRLFLDVVR
+722 
-732 MIAYRAETRMMVP
+732 
-745 VITTQGKKPNA
+745 
-756 RRLLRALLTS
+756 
-766 DANII
+766 
-771 PQPAK
+771 
-776 GILRI
+776 
-781 QLLGLGSDACDR
+781 
-793 MLAPLVE
+793 
-800 ELNATRTI
+800 
-808 YPGTDLRL
+808 
-816 VYELAGDPPPVVSP
+816 
-830 DSG
+830 

>member
-1 MIHEWSLPVIL
+1 MIHNMSTAMVLS
-12 FLPFSLPD
+12 LPFSLPD

-25 DSYAMQTRDGFT
+25 DRYAMQTRDGIT
-37 YYFFNLQP
+37 YYFFNLEP

-56 MLLRAARLH
+56 MLLRAAKLH
-65 VVSGVRQAD
+65 VVSSVRQAD
-74 IMCAFDISRPT
+74 IMAAFNISRPT
-85 VARAVKRYRER
+85 LARAVKRYREH
-96 GEDAFFEPRRGRG
+96 GEDAFFEPRRRRG
-109 RTVVDAEMADQAAK
+109 RTVVDARMADEAAK

-129 SGSACARQLGI
+129 SGSACARHLGI
-140 PVSTFHENRHAGVF
+140 PPTTFNENRRAGVI
-154 AAPAAA
+154 AVPAPA

-165 DAPQAVAATDHP
+165 DAPQVATDHP
-177 ANADAPQAAA
+177 TSAN
-187 ATDHPAVADTP
+187 TE
-198 QAAAATDHPAN
+198 
-209 ADTPQAAAATDHPAN
+209 
-224 ADAPQAAA
+224 
-232 VTDHPAN
+232 
-239 ASHTDP
+239 P
-245 AAATDRAS
+245 AAATDRAT
-253 RDARDKQAPM
+253 RDARDKHAPM

-282 EAKPVFAAPAH
+282 EAEPVFAAPAH
-293 GVAHGGVLAAL
+293 AVAHGGVLAAL

-348 GLRYQAPGEWGAILG
+348 SLRYQAPGEWGAILG

-377 RLLASAE
+377 RLLTSAE

-434 LCMPASVS
+434 LCLPASVS
-442 YWINALGGMPLL
+442 YWVNALGGTPLL

-467 LEQDVVPH
+467 IEQDVVPH

-488 LTKPDAGV
+488 LTRPDAGV

-562 QRIVL
+562 QPIVL

-584 QVPVITTHPQMPLI
+584 QVPVITTHPQMPLV

-614 KYMREQFNL
+614 KYLREQFNL

-631 APLDPDAQVVN
+631 EPLDPDAQVVN

-654 VRSRLATARN
+654 VRSRLAAVRN
-664 RLAEALQ
+664 RLVPAQQ
-671 EHHRDTATRLQ
+671 EPDPDTANRLA
-682 ADANALAAELDQLTQ
+682 ADAKALAGELDELQQ
-697 QRADSST
+697 QRVDTPT
-704 HVRAGDLPEQ
+704 HVRAGDLSEQ

-722 GGRLFLDVVR
+722 AGRLFMDVVR
-732 MIAYRAETRMMVP
+732 MIAYRAETRMMAP
-745 VITTQGKKPNA
+745 VIGAQGKKPNA

-771 PQPAK
+771 PEPAHD
-776 GILRI
+776 ILRI

-793 MLAPLVE
+793 MLAPLIQ

-808 YPGTDLRL
+808 YPGTQLRL
-816 VYELAGDPPPVVSP
+816 VYEMAADSPLDVSS

>member
-1 MIHEWSLPVIL
+1 
-12 FLPFSLPD
+12 
-20 ATPIG
+20 
-25 DSYAMQTRDGFT
+25 
-37 YYFFNLQP
+37 
-45 FDCHPADDRRA
+45 
-56 MLLRAARLH
+56 
-65 VVSGVRQAD
+65 
-74 IMCAFDISRPT
+74 
-85 VARAVKRYRER
+85 
-96 GEDAFFEPRRGRG
+96 
-109 RTVVDAEMADQAAK
+109 
-123 LLASGI
+123 
-129 SGSACARQLGI
+129 
-140 PVSTFHENRHAGVF
+140 
-154 AAPAAA
+154 
-160 LAAVA
+160 
-165 DAPQAVAATDHP
+165 
-177 ANADAPQAAA
+177 
-187 ATDHPAVADTP
+187 
-198 QAAAATDHPAN
+198 
-209 ADTPQAAAATDHPAN
+209 
-224 ADAPQAAA
+224 
-232 VTDHPAN
+232 
-239 ASHTDP
+239 
-245 AAATDRAS
+245 
-253 RDARDKQAPM
+253 M
-263 GRAARDVEGRMLAS
+263 GRAARDVEGRVLAS

-282 EAKPVFAAPAH
+282 EATPVFAEPANA
-293 GVAHGGVLAAL
+293 VAYGGVLAAL
-304 PMLLRA
+304 PMLVRE

-316 NRLFRLPDGFY
+316 NRLFRLPAGFY
-327 GLTTILLFVAFMTLA
+327 GLTTILLFVACMTLA

-348 GLRYQAPGEWGAILG
+348 SLRYQAPGEWGAILG
-363 LDRCPETKTLRRKI
+363 LDRCPETKTLRRKL

-402 DDDWATLAVDGH
+402 EDDWATLAVDGH

-442 YWINALGGMPLL
+442 YWINALGGTPLL

-467 LEQDVVPH
+467 IEQDVVPH
-475 LQHLGVV
+475 LQQLGVV
-482 PEAAPD
+482 PEAAAD
-488 LTKPDAGV
+488 LTKPEAGA

-524 TWHKNFKGEDWPQ
+524 TWHKNFKGKDWPQ
-537 EDFRTLE
+537 DDFRTLE

-562 QRIVL
+562 QPIVL

-584 QVPVITTHPQMPLI
+584 QVPMITTHPQMPLH

-614 KYMREQFNL
+614 KYLREQFNL

-631 APLDPDAQVVN
+631 DPVDPDAQVVN

-647 LEKTIRR
+647 LDKTIRR
-654 VRSRLATARN
+654 VRSRLAAARN
-664 RLAEALQ
+664 RLAKALQ
-671 EHHRDTATRLQ
+671 ERHQDTATRLE
-682 ADANALAAELDQLTQ
+682 ADAKAVAAELDELKQE
-697 QRADSST
+697 RADTPT

-732 MIAYRAETRMMVP
+732 MIAYRAETRMMAP
-745 VITTQGKKPNA
+745 VITAQGKKPNA

-771 PQPAK
+771 PEPAE

-808 YPGTDLRL
+808 YPGTELRL
-816 VYELAGDPPPVVSP
+816 VYELALAVIRRQKCHLIPAEVRKSEVERFQGRCSEICR
-830 DSG
+830 SHR

>member
-1 MIHEWSLPVIL
+1 MIL

-25 DSYAMQTRDGFT
+25 DRYAMQTRDGFT
-37 YYFFNLQP
+37 YYFFNLEP

-56 MLLRAARLH
+56 MLLRVARLH

-109 RTVVDAEMADQAAK
+109 RTVVDAEMADKAAK

-165 DAPQAVAATDHP
+165 DAPQAAAATDHP

-187 ATDHPAVADTP
+187 A
-198 QAAAATDHPAN
+198 
-209 ADTPQAAAATDHPAN
+209 
-224 ADAPQAAA
+224 
-232 VTDHPAN
+232 TDHPAN

-377 RLLASAE
+377 RLLTSAE

-475 LQHLGVV
+475 LQQLGVV

-537 EDFRTLE
+537 QDFRTLE
-544 VPIHGPAGTSA
+544 VLIHGPAGTSA

-562 QRIVL
+562 QPIVL

-584 QVPVITTHPQMPLI
+584 QVPVITTHPQMPLV

-623 DSLPTHDL
+623 DSLPSHDL

-682 ADANALAAELDQLTQ
+682 ADANSLAAELDQLKQ
-697 QRADSST
+697 QRADSPT

-722 GGRLFLDVVR
+722 GGRLFLDLVR

-808 YPGTDLRL
+808 YPGTDLTL
-816 VYELAGDPPPVVSP
+816 VYELAGDPPPAVSP

>member
-1 MIHEWSLPVIL
+1 MILS
-12 FLPFSLPD
+12 LPFSLPD

-109 RTVVDAEMADQAAK
+109 RTVVDAQMADQAAK

-165 DAPQAVAATDHP
+165 DAPQAAA
-177 ANADAPQAAA
+177 
-187 ATDHPAVADTP
+187 V
-198 QAAAATDHPAN
+198 
-209 ADTPQAAAATDHPAN
+209 TDHPAN

-245 AAATDRAS
+245 APATDRAS

-282 EAKPVFAAPAH
+282 EATPVFAVPAH

-316 NRLFRLPDGFY
+316 NRLFRLPNGFY

-348 GLRYQAPGEWGAILG
+348 ALRYQAPGEWGAILG

-377 RLLASAE
+377 RLLTSAE

-402 DDDWATLAVDGH
+402 DDDWA
-414 VKVYTGRNGR
+414 
-424 LPKHF
+424 
-429 VARQK
+429 
-434 LCMPASVS
+434 
-442 YWINALGGMPLL
+442 
-454 CLHKALDPKLIKA
+454 
-467 LEQDVVPH
+467 
-475 LQHLGVV
+475 
-482 PEAAPD
+482 
-488 LTKPDAGV
+488 DAGHGW
-496 PALTL
+496 P
-501 VFDREGWSPDLF
+501 REG
-513 KRLARRGIACI
+513 
-524 TWHKNFKGEDWPQ
+524 
-537 EDFRTLE
+537 
-544 VPIHGPAGTSA
+544 IH
-555 TTVDLAE
+555 
-562 QRIVL
+562 
-567 RNGLTVRQIR
+567 
-577 RRLANGR
+577 
-584 QVPVITTHPQMPLI
+584 
-598 QVAGAMFSRWS
+598 
-609 QENFF
+609 
-614 KYMREQFNL
+614 
-623 DSLPTHDL
+623 
-631 APLDPDAQVVN
+631 
-642 PVRRA
+642 RA
-647 LEKTIRR
+647 
-654 VRSRLATARN
+654 
-664 RLAEALQ
+664 
-671 EHHRDTATRLQ
+671 
-682 ADANALAAELDQLTQ
+682 
-697 QRADSST
+697 
-704 HVRAGDLPEQ
+704 
-714 DKLDALPV
+714 
-722 GGRLFLDVVR
+722 
-732 MIAYRAETRMMVP
+732 
-745 VITTQGKKPNA
+745 
-756 RRLLRALLTS
+756 
-766 DANII
+766 
-771 PQPAK
+771 
-776 GILRI
+776 
-781 QLLGLGSDACDR
+781 
-793 MLAPLVE
+793 
-800 ELNATRTI
+800 
-808 YPGTDLRL
+808 
-816 VYELAGDPPPVVSP
+816 
-830 DSG
+830 

>member
-377 RLLASAE
+377 RLLTSAE

-442 YWINALGGMPLL
+442 YWINALGGTPLL

-475 LQHLGVV
+475 LMQLGVV

-488 LTKPDAGV
+488 LTRPDAGV

-584 QVPVITTHPQMPLI
+584 QVPVVTTHPQMPLI

-776 GILRI
+776 RILRI

-816 VYELAGDPPPVVSP
+816 VYELAGDPPPAVSP

>member
-1 MIHEWSLPVIL
+1 MVLS
-12 FLPFSLPD
+12 LPFSLPD

-25 DSYAMQTRDGFT
+25 DRYAMQTRDGIT
-37 YYFFNLQP
+37 YYFFNLEP

-56 MLLRAARLH
+56 MLLRAAKLH

-74 IMCAFDISRPT
+74 IMAAFNISRPT
-85 VARAVKRYRER
+85 LARAVKRYREH
-96 GEDAFFEPRRGRG
+96 GEDAFFEPRRRRG
-109 RTVVDAEMADQAAK
+109 RTVVDAQMAAK
-123 LLASGI
+123 AAALLASGM
-129 SGSACARQLGI
+129 SGSACARHLGI
-140 PVSTFHENRHAGVF
+140 PPTTFNENRRAGVI
-154 AAPAAA
+154 AVPAPA

-165 DAPQAVAATDHP
+165 DAPQVATDHP
-177 ANADAPQAAA
+177 TSAN
-187 ATDHPAVADTP
+187 TE
-198 QAAAATDHPAN
+198 
-209 ADTPQAAAATDHPAN
+209 
-224 ADAPQAAA
+224 
-232 VTDHPAN
+232 
-239 ASHTDP
+239 P
-245 AAATDRAS
+245 AAATDRAT

-282 EAKPVFAAPAH
+282 EAEPVFAAPAH
-293 GVAHGGVLAAL
+293 AVAHGGVLAAL

-316 NRLFRLPDGFY
+316 NRLF
-327 GLTTILLFVAFMTLA
+327 VAFMTLA

-348 GLRYQAPGEWGAILG
+348 SLRYQAPGEWGAILG

-377 RLLASAE
+377 RLLTSAE

-434 LCMPASVS
+434 LCLPASVS
-442 YWINALGGMPLL
+442 YWVNALGGAPLL

-467 LEQDVVPH
+467 IEQDVVPH

-488 LTKPDAGV
+488 LTRPDAGV

-524 TWHKNFKGEDWPQ
+524 TWHKNFKGEDWPE

-544 VPIHGPAGTSA
+544 VLIHGPAGTSA

-562 QRIVL
+562 QPIVL

-584 QVPVITTHPQMPLI
+584 QVPVITTHPQMPLV

-623 DSLPTHDL
+623 DSLPSHDL
-631 APLDPDAQVVN
+631 EPLDPDAQVVN

-654 VRSRLATARN
+654 VRSRLAAVRN
-664 RLAEALQ
+664 RLVPAQQ
-671 EHHRDTATRLQ
+671 EPDTANRLD
-682 ADANALAAELDQLTQ
+682 ADAKALAGELDELQQ
-697 QRADSST
+697 QRVDTPT
-704 HVRAGDLPEQ
+704 HVRAGDLSEQ

-722 GGRLFLDVVR
+722 AGRLFMDLVR
-732 MIAYRAETRMMVP
+732 MIAYRAETRMMAP
-745 VITTQGKKPNA
+745 VIGAQGKKPNA

-771 PQPAK
+771 PEPAQH
-776 GILRI
+776 ILRI

-793 MLAPLVE
+793 MLAPLIE

-808 YPGTDLRL
+808 YPGTQLRL
-816 VYELAGDPPPVVSP
+816 VYEMAADSPLDVSS

>member
-109 RTVVDAEMADQAAK
+109 RTVVDAQMADQAAK

-140 PVSTFHENRHAGVF
+140 PVSTFDENRHAGVF
-154 AAPAAA
+154 AAPVAA

-165 DAPQAVAATDHP
+165 DA
-177 ANADAPQAAA
+177 
-187 ATDHPAVADTP
+187 P

-209 ADTPQAAAATDHPAN
+209 ADTPQAAAVTDHPAN

-245 AAATDRAS
+245 APATDRAT

-348 GLRYQAPGEWGAILG
+348 SLRYQAPGEWGAILG

-377 RLLASAE
+377 RLLTSAE

-434 LCMPASVS
+434 LCLPASVS
-442 YWINALGGMPLL
+442 YWVNALGGTPLL

-475 LQHLGVV
+475 LMQLGVV

-544 VPIHGPAGTSA
+544 VPIHGPAGTST

-584 QVPVITTHPQMPLI
+584 QVPVITTHPQMPLV

-671 EHHRDTATRLQ
+671 EHHHDTATRLE
-682 ADANALAAELDQLTQ
+682 ADAKALAAELDQLKQ
-697 QRADSST
+697 RRADSPS
-704 HVRAGDLPEQ
+704 HVRAGDLPE
-714 DKLDALPV
+714 
-722 GGRLFLDVVR
+722 
-732 MIAYRAETRMMVP
+732 RASWTRC
-745 VITTQGKKPNA
+745 
-756 RRLLRALLTS
+756 R
-766 DANII
+766 
-771 PQPAK
+771 
-776 GILRI
+776 
-781 QLLGLGSDACDR
+781 
-793 MLAPLVE
+793 
-800 ELNATRTI
+800 
-808 YPGTDLRL
+808 
-816 VYELAGDPPPVVSP
+816 LAGACS
-830 DSG
+830 

>member
-1 MIHEWSLPVIL
+1 MIL

-25 DSYAMQTRDGFT
+25 DRYAMQTRDGFT
-37 YYFFNLQP
+37 YYFFNLEP

-56 MLLRAARLH
+56 MLLRVARLH
-65 VVSGVRQAD
+65 IVSGVRQAD

-109 RTVVDAEMADQAAK
+109 RTVVDAEMADKAAK

-165 DAPQAVAATDHP
+165 DAPQAAAATDRP

-187 ATDHPAVADTP
+187 A
-198 QAAAATDHPAN
+198 
-209 ADTPQAAAATDHPAN
+209 
-224 ADAPQAAA
+224 
-232 VTDHPAN
+232 TDHPAN

-377 RLLASAE
+377 RLLTSAE

-475 LQHLGVV
+475 LQQLGVV

-537 EDFRTLE
+537 QDFRTLE

-562 QRIVL
+562 QPIVL

-584 QVPVITTHPQMPLI
+584 QVPVITTHPQMPLG
-598 QVAGAMFSRWS
+598 QVAGAMFSGWS

-623 DSLPTHDL
+623 DSLPSHDL
-631 APLDPDAQVVN
+631 ASA
-642 PVRRA
+642 
-647 LEKTIRR
+647 
-654 VRSRLATARN
+654 
-664 RLAEALQ
+664 
-671 EHHRDTATRLQ
+671 
-682 ADANALAAELDQLTQ
+682 
-697 QRADSST
+697 
-704 HVRAGDLPEQ
+704 
-714 DKLDALPV
+714 
-722 GGRLFLDVVR
+722 
-732 MIAYRAETRMMVP
+732 
-745 VITTQGKKPNA
+745 
-756 RRLLRALLTS
+756 
-766 DANII
+766 
-771 PQPAK
+771 
-776 GILRI
+776 
-781 QLLGLGSDACDR
+781 
-793 MLAPLVE
+793 
-800 ELNATRTI
+800 
-808 YPGTDLRL
+808 
-816 VYELAGDPPPVVSP
+816 
-830 DSG
+830 